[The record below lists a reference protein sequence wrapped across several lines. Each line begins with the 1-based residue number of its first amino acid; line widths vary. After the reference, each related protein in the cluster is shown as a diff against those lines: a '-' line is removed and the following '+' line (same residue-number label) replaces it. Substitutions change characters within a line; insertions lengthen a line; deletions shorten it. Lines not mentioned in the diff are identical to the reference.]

1 MEYLD
6 NDLQQNIIAIFKSNN
21 IYEKLEKILT
31 TNDNDKTY
39 NAEHSTPFKLIHKII
54 NKTNNN
60 IWNKNNKF
68 LDYCCGKGFII
79 LSIFNKLYNNVK
91 INNKLNRCKYIIENC
106 IYFAD
111 INESNVYTTIF
122 LLNSQADILSG
133 TKYKYKF
140 NFYIGDSF
148 NLNLNKIWNIDK
160 IDVIFVN
167 PPFEN
172 KLRRNKTPHK
182 LWIDFT
188 KKSFTDWL
196 INNGTLIQIS
206 PSSFSSPSSKILK
219 LLKEKHTTDIF
230 FNEEKYFPDI
240 ASSISWY
247 IIENRK
253 SNNITNIN
261 DKLKINLSN
270 FLYLPQ
276 NISMESLSIHKK
288 VMFDTLQKLSIH
300 KDYVTCH
307 NALLKKENSSLSK
320 TKTDKHIYPVFHTN
334 KQIWYSSI
342 LQPFSD
348 KKKVLWTRSGYQKPF
363 YSSKILGVTDLSYF
377 ILVDNDNEGEYY
389 EKYLNSELL
398 QYIFKSAKW
407 SGFGNDKVF
416 YALPDIINKNLNEP
430 LSDIDIYKLFNITH
444 DEIEFIKNQ

>member
-6 NDLQQNIIAIFKSNN
+6 NSLQQKIITIFKSNN
-21 IYEKLEKILT
+21 IYEKLEKFIT

-54 NKTNNN
+54 NKTNSN

-79 LSIFNKLYNNVK
+79 LSIFNKLYNTIK
-91 INNKLNRCKYIIENC
+91 IDNKLDRCKYIIENC

-111 INESNVYTTIF
+111 INEINVYTTMF

-148 NLNLNKIWNIDK
+148 NLNLNKIWNIHK

-172 KLRRNKTPHK
+172 KLKRNKTPHK

-196 INNGTLIQIS
+196 IDNGTLIQIS

-240 ASSISWY
+240 SSSISWY
-247 IIENRK
+247 IIENRE

-334 KQIWYSSI
+334 KQVWYSSI

-363 YSSKILGVTDLSYF
+363 YSSKTLGVTDLSYF
-377 ILVDNDNEGEYY
+377 ILVDNDNEGKYY

-416 YALPDIINKNLNEP
+416 YALPDINQKNLNDF
-430 LSDIDIYKLFNITH
+430 LTDNDIYKIFNITH
-444 DEIEFIKNQ
+444 DEIKFIKNQ